1 MFGSWGVAW
10 SCWSFNGEW
19 KLKQEVPSSIFDSI
33 NMSQVDNDGFTVVE
47 RKFKYLNVN
56 ADKNGRR
63 KRKGRYKFQD
73 PDDYTV
79 SDLRSILD
87 QQRYQRSLPKIKN
100 VLFESFLWNIRLS
113 ETLVQSKFYSDL
125 HGMFCP
131 NFWFSWKVLVLNS
144 ESKRCQTSL
153 NVDWKRRMMK

>member
-1 MFGSWGVAW
+1 
-10 SCWSFNGEW
+10 
-19 KLKQEVPSSIFDSI
+19 
-33 NMSQVDNDGFTVVE
+33 MSQVDNDGFTVVE

-100 VLFESFLWNIRLS
+100 VLFESFL
-113 ETLVQSKFYSDL
+113 
-125 HGMFCP
+125 
-131 NFWFSWKVLVLNS
+131 
-144 ESKRCQTSL
+144 
-153 NVDWKRRMMK
+153 